1 MLHSN
6 IFFHFKLL
14 TLLKLLQPEL
24 YISSINYA
32 LEIFNLPTWLSNHH
46 LFSTACLC
54 FACFHR
60 YRDSQRAQR
69 EEVLSYAR
77 VSKPPRSEQE
87 SDSGVCQ
94 GTLLWVSPHVT
105 VCVKCL
111 KVNEFSQKGEVTNQ
125 VVYFFFFFK
134 LYVGD
139 HLTIRHLD
147 FNLDKCLFLF
157 IAGRYEFSNKGADI
171 FLEALARLNYLLRV
185 RMCGCVHRCGR
196 RKVNPRCFFFVFF
209 KKIKQ
214 NLTPVSVWSIKG
226 QPQWRDSDRILHHAS
241 SDKQLQCGDLEGPSS
256 QEAALVRFFKDVV
269 IHFELKG
276 VMDLNFYFIFLIF
289 CPWQGYCSD
298 CEGALW
304 KETLWVTSGVS
315 RPLFNPAS

>member
-32 LEIFNLPTWLSNHH
+32 LEIFNLPDYQIIT
-46 LFSTACLC
+46 FSLLHCLHYCILYC

-105 VCVKCL
+105 ACVKCL

-125 VVYFFFFFK
+125 VVYFFFFF
-134 LYVGD
+134 
-139 HLTIRHLD
+139 
-147 FNLDKCLFLF
+147 
-157 IAGRYEFSNKGADI
+157 
-171 FLEALARLNYLLRV
+171 
-185 RMCGCVHRCGR
+185 
-196 RKVNPRCFFFVFF
+196 
-209 KKIKQ
+209 
-214 NLTPVSVWSIKG
+214 
-226 QPQWRDSDRILHHAS
+226 
-241 SDKQLQCGDLEGPSS
+241 
-256 QEAALVRFFKDVV
+256 
-269 IHFELKG
+269 
-276 VMDLNFYFIFLIF
+276 
-289 CPWQGYCSD
+289 
-298 CEGALW
+298 
-304 KETLWVTSGVS
+304 
-315 RPLFNPAS
+315 